1 MLVDNVELNADTEQ
15 ILNDLRDCLID
26 KGSELFSNGFKKSG
40 DNIMMQCPYHSDG
53 QERKPSAGIRISDGV
68 FHCFACGKTC
78 SFQEFIS
85 NCFGYDDGG
94 LFGIKWLLKNYAC
107 VKVEARKD
115 VELDLER
122 SKVSRRYR
130 CTVNPFDPISYDS
143 GVNSGFVSQE
153 ELAKYRYIHPY
164 MYERGLTDAVIELFD
179 IGYDKRDRCIT
190 FPVRDIQGHCL
201 FVARRSVDY
210 KFFHYPLGVA
220 KPVYGL
226 YEIELYSHGVV
237 KSSNRSGWREIGYP
251 KELIICESMLD
262 ALSFWTVGKFAVAL
276 NGTGD
281 QLQFEQLRRYQHVRK
296 YILCTDMDKAGMRAR
311 QVLKREL
318 SNKIVTEYMLPEGRK
333 DANECT
339 KEELLALNDYF

>member
-1 MLVDNVELNADTEQ
+1 MLVDNVQLNADTEQ
-15 ILNDLRDCLID
+15 VLNDLRDCLIA

-53 QERKPSAGIRISDGV
+53 QERKPSAGIRMSDGV

-122 SKVSRRYR
+122 SKVSRRHR
-130 CTVNPFDPISYDS
+130 CTVNPFDPVSYDS

-164 MYERGLTDAVIELFD
+164 MYERGLTDDVIELFD

-190 FPVRDIQGHCL
+190 FPVRDIQGRCL
-201 FVARRSVDY
+201 FVARRGVDY
-210 KFFHYPLGVA
+210 KFFHYPLGVT

-226 YEIELYSHGVV
+226 FELYLCDYPDGYEDYDGYWHEISHFPEEVIV
-237 KSSNRSGWREIGYP
+237 
-251 KELIICESMLD
+251 CESMLD
-262 ALSFWTVGKFAVAL
+262 ALSFWTVNKYAVAL
-276 NGTGD
+276 NGLGNE
-281 QLQFEQLRRYQHVRK
+281 LQFQQLRDLPCRK
-296 YILCTDMDKAGMRAR
+296 IILCTDMDEPGMRAR
-311 QVLKREL
+311 KILKKEL
-318 SNKIVTEYMLPEGRK
+318 NNKIVTEYMLPEGRK